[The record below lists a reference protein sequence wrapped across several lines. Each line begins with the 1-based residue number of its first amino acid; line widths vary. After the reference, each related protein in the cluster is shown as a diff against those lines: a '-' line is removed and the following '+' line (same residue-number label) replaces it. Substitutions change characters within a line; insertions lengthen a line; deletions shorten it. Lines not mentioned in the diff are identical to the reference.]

1 MIEKQKQKNIKRKS
15 FMNIGEAYVRIHGM
29 LNELTPVEAITLIE
43 RIGKE
48 IRRKNSINVN
58 KIGIK
63 SVIDSERIDLLKL
76 KENG

>member
-1 MIEKQKQKNIKRKS
+1 
-15 FMNIGEAYVRIHGM
+15 MNIGEAYVRIHGM
-29 LNELTPVEAITLIE
+29 LNELTTVEAITLIE
-43 RIGKE
+43 RINEE

-63 SVIDSERIDLLKL
+63 SVIDAERIDLLKL

>member
-1 MIEKQKQKNIKRKS
+1 
-15 FMNIGEAYVRIHGM
+15 MNIGEAYVRIHGM
-29 LNELTPVEAITLIE
+29 LSELTPVEAITLIE

>member
-1 MIEKQKQKNIKRKS
+1 
-15 FMNIGEAYVRIHGM
+15 MNIGEAYVRIHGM
-29 LNELTPVEAITLIE
+29 LNELTPNEAIKLIE
-43 RIGKE
+43 RIDQE

-63 SVIDSERIDLLKL
+63 SVIDSERIDLLKM

>member
-1 MIEKQKQKNIKRKS
+1 
-15 FMNIGEAYVRIHGM
+15 
-29 LNELTPVEAITLIE
+29 LTPVEAITLIE

-58 KIGIK
+58 KIGIR

>member
-1 MIEKQKQKNIKRKS
+1 
-15 FMNIGEAYVRIHGM
+15 MNIGEAYVRIHGM
-29 LNELTPVEAITLIE
+29 LNELTPNEAIKLIE
-43 RIGKE
+43 RIDQE

-63 SVIDSERIDLLKL
+63 SVIDAERIDLLKL

>member
-1 MIEKQKQKNIKRKS
+1 
-15 FMNIGEAYVRIHGM
+15 MNIGEAYVRIHGM
-29 LNELTPVEAITLIE
+29 LNELTPVEAISLIE

>member
-1 MIEKQKQKNIKRKS
+1 
-15 FMNIGEAYVRIHGM
+15 MNIGEAYVRIHGM

-58 KIGIK
+58 KVAIK
-63 SVIDSERIDLLKL
+63 IDLLKL